1 MILGVGVDLVEVGRF
16 DAMLEKWGER
26 AEEKLFTGEEAAF
39 CRSHAHPRL
48 HLAARFAAKEA
59 VMKALGHGV
68 GQGTAFV
75 EIEVVRDPEGRPCV
89 ALHGGTA
96 ELAREMSVRAI
107 HLSLT
112 HTDASACAFVV
123 VEG

>member
-1 MILGVGVDLVEVGRF
+1 MDLVEVDRF

-26 AEEKLFTGEEAAF
+26 AEERLFTEDEIAF
-39 CRSHAHPRL
+39 CRSHPHPRL

-68 GQGTAFV
+68 GQGTAFA
-75 EIEVVRDPEGRPCV
+75 EIEVLRDPEGRPCV
-89 ALHGGTA
+89 ELHGMTA
-96 ELAREMSVRAI
+96 ELARDLDVRSI

-112 HTDASACAFVV
+112 HTDAAACAFVV